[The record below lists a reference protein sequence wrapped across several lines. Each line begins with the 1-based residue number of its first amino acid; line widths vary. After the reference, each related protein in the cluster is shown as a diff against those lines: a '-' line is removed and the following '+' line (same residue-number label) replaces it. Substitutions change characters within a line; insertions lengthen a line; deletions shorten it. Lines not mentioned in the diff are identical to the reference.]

1 MFTWIVSGIEIHIYS
16 RKLQKNINIS
26 RLYNPSF
33 FVSFSPFISSFEFEF
48 KLRINSYGYQIKRL
62 TEYILDN
69 LVLSTE
75 LIMWIGHRKEIRKLT
90 FRALA
95 LRRSES
101 RNCGLCVVYIQKYG
115 ATLLVGAWQREKQQN
130 KLVE

>member
-1 MFTWIVSGIEIHIYS
+1 
-16 RKLQKNINIS
+16 
-26 RLYNPSF
+26 
-33 FVSFSPFISSFEFEF
+33 
-48 KLRINSYGYQIKRL
+48 
-62 TEYILDN
+62 
-69 LVLSTE
+69 
-75 LIMWIGHRKEIRKLT
+75 MWISHRKEIRKLT

-130 KLVE
+130 KVVDTVDTVRIKSADLKNKFLF